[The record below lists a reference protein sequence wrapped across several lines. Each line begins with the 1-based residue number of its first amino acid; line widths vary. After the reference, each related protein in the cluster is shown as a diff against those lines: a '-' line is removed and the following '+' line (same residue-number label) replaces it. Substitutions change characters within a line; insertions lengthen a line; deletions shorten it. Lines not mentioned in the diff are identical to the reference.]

1 VSLPGPVTLL
11 AVAAGLTWLFCR
23 VVGRIADLRADLEEL
38 AELRAAR
45 RAPGGDR

>member
-1 VSLPGPVTLL
+1 MSLPGKVRLL
-11 AVAAGLTWLFCR
+11 AVAASLTWLLCR
-23 VVGRIADLRADLEEL
+23 VVGRLAELRADLAEL